1 VRELTLA
8 GDWLWGIAGGP
19 GDAEHNFV
27 LWKVRLGDLQPDA
40 KLHPQILRSLPNSS
54 EGLALVG
61 GRAMVLIDGDRGKD
75 KSKGSCNEPGASLML
90 HR

>member
-8 GDWLWGIAGGP
+8 GDWLLGIAGGP
-19 GDAEHNFV
+19 GDVV

-54 EGLALVG
+54 EGLAFVG
-61 GRAMVLIDGDRGKD
+61 GRAMVPIDGDRGKD
-75 KSKGSCNEPGASLML
+75 KPKGSCNEPGAYLML